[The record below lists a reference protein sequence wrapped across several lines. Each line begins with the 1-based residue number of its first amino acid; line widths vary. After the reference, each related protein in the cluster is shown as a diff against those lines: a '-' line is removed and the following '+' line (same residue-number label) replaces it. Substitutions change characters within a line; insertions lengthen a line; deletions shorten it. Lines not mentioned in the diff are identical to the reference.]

1 MAFERSA
8 YFTSFF
14 FGPANPKCVRPNFLQ
29 LDFLRAFRDPRKT
42 EVTMNVFKRVVRRV
56 FITPVNLIGQS
67 CFNNQLTRT
76 NLNYSVGSLAAWSI
90 YPQVTNGHLAGEST
104 RNLNPRQMLGF
115 WRLALRHNADHIPAC
130 LQYGQS
136 QHPHLCVIS
145 TTEN

>member
-1 MAFERSA
+1 MYGSDDE
-8 YFTSFF
+8 
-14 FGPANPKCVRPNFLQ
+14 CVQKGSEESIHHPSE
-29 LDFLRAFRDPRKT
+29 LDR
-42 EVTMNVFKRVVRRV
+42 
-56 FITPVNLIGQS
+56 
-67 CFNNQLTRT
+67 
-76 NLNYSVGSLAAWSI
+76 LAAWSI